1 MPFIMPNEY
10 RGPKLKVADLSGKAT
25 VITVDFWGVYT
36 RVTRGCS
43 MRCGKSCCQFLNA
56 KFFSGWNVDPFSARS
71 CSRWWLL
78 LFFLFMPVLILYL
91 YVICSWSSVFS
102 CSLNARWL
110 SSLVPP
116 GALARWIWERGLSVI
131 RRADVTW
138 SPGMCRCF
146 GETGHSS
153 EG

>member
-1 MPFIMPNEY
+1 M
-10 RGPKLKVADLSGKAT
+10 
-25 VITVDFWGVYT
+25 
-36 RVTRGCS
+36 C
-43 MRCGKSCCQFLNA
+43 
-56 KFFSGWNVDPFSARS
+56 PFSCPMNIEAQNWKWQTWAARQ
-71 CSRWWLL
+71 RWNFGEFTPGLHGDVQWDVENLGVNSSTPS
-78 LFFLFMPVLILYL
+78 FFLVGMLTHLVQEVVEVVAAYILFLPVLIFYL
-91 YVICSWSSVFS
+91 YVICSWSGFFS

-116 GALARWIWERGLSVI
+116 GALARWIWGWGLSVI
-131 RRADVTW
+131 RHADVTW